1 MLIPSQEALGGDTTS
16 VQTNYFGKGDTDS
29 YDRDTWPKVD
39 KPQDDFHTYTVNW
52 QEDKTTW
59 SIDDKVVRTL
69 NYKDAKDGSRYPQT
83 PVNIRIGIWA
93 GGAAPSQGTVE
104 WAGGATDFSQAPFS
118 MYIKSVE
125 IKNQNPSKS
134 YSYGDKTGSSDS
146 IKYSDSSASSDS
158 SSASSSSATS
168 SSDSS
173 ASGSSTMAT
182 ATSSASGSGSSSGA
196 SETGSSGSGSG
207 SGSGSSSGSGS
218 GASGSA
224 SGSSSSAS
232 ATASYNAAPN
242 VAATFGPMSLLA
254 LVSAFIQL

>member
-173 ASGSSTMAT
+173 SGSSTMAT